1 MQQKTFKFY
10 FFVLDTAIPSIMG
23 AYLYRRYITM
33 FKEAI
38 TKEYNPNDVSKSTV
52 LDLQEVVSR
61 CC

>member
-1 MQQKTFKFY
+1 
-10 FFVLDTAIPSIMG
+10 
-23 AYLYRRYITM
+23 M

>member
-1 MQQKTFKFY
+1 
-10 FFVLDTAIPSIMG
+10 MG